1 MLAMLQKEW
10 MELVRSGRLFSL
22 VVLFTVFGVMNPGI
36 AKLTPWLMEMMAEE
50 MAASG
55 MVITTVEVDALTSWT
70 QFFKNMPMA
79 LLAFVVLWG
88 GSLTGELQSGTLT
101 LVVTKGLQRWKIY
114 AAKLGL
120 SILTWTAG
128 IWYCYGITYGY
139 NAYYWDNGIAG
150 GIAEATAAWWLFGFW
165 VIAIMYLFSVIA
177 GTATG
182 TYLGTGM
189 TIAASYLAGLI
200 PKAADY
206 CPTALTGGMAF
217 VNTDSSIGNETA
229 TCIVTIVTLLA
240 AVIIAIPVF
249 NRKQI

>member
-22 VVLFTVFGVMNPGI
+22 VVLFTLFGVMNPGI

-55 MVITTVEVDALTSWT
+55 MVITSVEVDALTSWT
-70 QFFKNMPMA
+70 QFFKNIPMA

-88 GSLTGELQSGTLT
+88 GSLAGELQRGTLT
-101 LVVTKGLQRWKIY
+101 LIVTKGLQRWKIF

-120 SILTWTAG
+120 AILTWTVG

-139 NAYYWDNGIAG
+139 NAYYWDNSIAG
-150 GIAEATAAWWLFGFW
+150 GIAEATAAWCLFGLW
-165 VIAIMYLFSVIA
+165 VIAIMFLFSVIT
-177 GTATG
+177 GMTTG

-189 TIAASYLAGLI
+189 IIVASYLTGLI
-200 PKAADY
+200 PKAVDY
-206 CPTALTGGMAF
+206 CPTTLTGGMAF
-217 VNTDSSIGNETA
+217 VNTDGGIGIEA
-229 TCIVTIVTLLA
+229 VTCIITVVTLLA